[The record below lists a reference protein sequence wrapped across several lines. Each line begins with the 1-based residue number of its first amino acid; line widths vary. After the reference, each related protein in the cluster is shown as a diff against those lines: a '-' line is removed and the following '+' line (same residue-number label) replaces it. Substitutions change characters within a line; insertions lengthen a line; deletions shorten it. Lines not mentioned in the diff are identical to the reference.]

1 MKKVLCRIIQL
12 KEAASCCLIPALAL
26 AAAVFPGFI
35 VEVAEAV
42 EAALKLACALPR
54 FHAKRFAPDVPAPA
68 EMRLNLR
75 LPARAGI
82 SAPVFAVRF
91 GLNQRDACI
100 GLARRALAFDIA
112 PLVAIVAESE
122 AARAAAFGIA
132 ALVVP
137 ALVLGIAALVLRGRD
152 FDAAAVAVDA

>member
-1 MKKVLCRIIQL
+1 
-12 KEAASCCLIPALAL
+12 
-26 AAAVFPGFI
+26 VFEGFI
-35 VEVAEAV
+35 IEIAEAV

-68 EMRLNLR
+68 EMRLDLEF
-75 LPARAGI
+75 PARAGI

-91 GLNQRDACI
+91 GLNQGYACV

-112 PLVAIVAESE
+112 ALVVVKVESE
-122 AARAAAFGIA
+122 AARVVAFGIA

-137 ALVLGIAALVLRGRD
+137 ALVVGIAALFMPTLALGVALVLRGRD
-152 FDAAAVAVDA
+152 FDIASVAVDA

>member
-1 MKKVLCRIIQL
+1 M
-12 KEAASCCLIPALAL
+12 
-26 AAAVFPGFI
+26 AVFEGFI
-35 VEVAEAV
+35 IEVAEAV
-42 EAALKLACALPR
+42 ETALKLACALPR

-68 EMRLNLR
+68 EMRLDLH

-91 GLNQRDACI
+91 GLNLRYACV

-112 PLVAIVAESE
+112 ALVVVEVESE
-122 AARAAAFGIA
+122 AVRAVAFGIA

-137 ALVLGIAALVLRGRD
+137 AAGSSALPRSSCGRWLSTLPRSSPSGR
-152 FDAAAVAVDA
+152 